1 MTLSRK
7 LIMSATLLV
16 PTLLVYFVM
25 AQRLP
30 MTADDYSYLYQAK
43 LFASGKLYAEDRL
56 YDPGLPFHDCLQTS
70 CMKDDQG
77 HRFSKYAPGWPLIL
91 SVGVKLGVPW
101 IVDPLLGVL
110 LFFLMLRYTE
120 RRLGEKSVRVV
131 YGLVLLCFFF
141 AYYAASVR
149 AHFAAAIFIFGAF
162 LLYDSS
168 HTSPESSKLRLL
180 TAGALLGCSAM
191 IRYIDWI
198 PLAIWIG
205 VGLLRRKRFADLLLF
220 GIGFALFASGNLVYN
235 KLLTG
240 DPFIVPAGLYHS
252 PSDTSDRLLI
262 SLKGFSVTA
271 ARLATLVWVFPPV
284 LLLGVLWKHY
294 SLSPTMKMCLALFAM
309 NVAVYFLYPNG
320 IGVPGPRYFL
330 AYFPFLVL
338 AIADLYRLTNS
349 SHSPIARWFWNLA
362 IAAQVVCSI
371 VFAWRG
377 AHIMYARRDLERT
390 VQRVQGGKN
399 IFLLKPRVHHTGTG
413 DLTRNPPALAS
424 AENLFFKW
432 CDQPARDA
440 LLQFFPGR
448 RVFIY
453 EYPGHLSPY
462 ALTSDAGSTR
472 R

>member
-141 AYYAASVR
+141 AYYAAS
-149 AHFAAAIFIFGAF
+149 
-162 LLYDSS
+162 
-168 HTSPESSKLRLL
+168 KLRLL

-198 PLAIWIG
+198 PLAVWIG

-252 PSDTSDRLLI
+252 SSDTSDRLLI

-271 ARLATLVWVFPPV
+271 GAALGRPLETLLAVSHNEDVPCIV
-284 LLLGVLWKHY
+284 CDGCCRLLLLY
-294 SLSPTMKMCLALFAM
+294 RSLRRPRTALFSCLLPIFGAGDRRPLQ
-309 NVAVYFLYPNG
+309 VDQL
-320 IGVPGPRYFL
+320 VPFTDS
-330 AYFPFLVL
+330 ALVL
-338 AIADLYRLTNS
+338 EPRNRSASCLQHRVCVEGSIHHVRATRSRAYCATRSGWKEYLLAEDPGASHRYR
-349 SHSPIARWFWNLA
+349 R
-362 IAAQVVCSI
+362 
-371 VFAWRG
+371 
-377 AHIMYARRDLERT
+377 
-390 VQRVQGGKN
+390 
-399 IFLLKPRVHHTGTG
+399 
-413 DLTRNPPALAS
+413 
-424 AENLFFKW
+424 
-432 CDQPARDA
+432 
-440 LLQFFPGR
+440 
-448 RVFIY
+448 
-453 EYPGHLSPY
+453 
-462 ALTSDAGSTR
+462 SDSKSTR
-472 R
+472 AGFSREPFF